1 MNLFHMSKRALFVE
15 CIIIFLAVIYG
26 ALQVI
31 YGIRYHIP
39 MAHYLLNILAV
50 AVVYL
55 LQTYLYFNPW
65 KINRLPREACVG
77 KVEKYSMHLAQ
88 IEKLIFIGGLL
99 VPCIFDLAG
108 IELKEGFSVILICL
122 LVGVAIFYE
131 WRIYQELQ
139 GR

>member
-39 MAHYLLNILAV
+39 MTHYLLNILAV

-65 KINRLPREACVG
+65 KINRLPREVCVG